1 MKDNKII
8 KIIFV
13 SVFFLIIAFFMI
25 ATLLNNEKVSMLERR
40 NLETFPK
47 VTLKS
52 LTTKDFYDDLTK
64 AFNDQLELRN
74 LLIKG
79 YFLFQFQHYY
89 GDAVI
94 GSNNELYS
102 PSQSNLS
109 DAYYEKLKKE
119 IIRVNKEAEKIDAK
133 FIFLSIPR
141 KDTYMTKELPKT
153 YNSSLD
159 NYQKQVETVKDNL
172 SKDIIFIDAYEV
184 FKDSDI
190 YNCYYSND
198 HHITPRC
205 AYALYDNINKY
216 TNVNSYKLDDL
227 FEVKQTVVNG
237 AYNRQL
243 GQSVKSKREDLYLV
257 PKKNIKYERYEN
269 DKVSKKTIYGK
280 GNTYEDSYM
289 EGDNAFTRVVTDKS
303 GKSIMFV
310 GSSYTNILEALAVP
324 SYKQMISIDYRH
336 NKTGNSIKYYV
347 DKYDIDYVVF
357 VPAQSNNSFSLDSI
371 KLHLGLNES

>member
-13 SVFFLIIAFFMI
+13 CTFFLIIIFFMI
-25 ATLLNNEKVSMLERR
+25 TTLLNNEKVSMLERR

-52 LTTKDFYDDLTK
+52 LTTKGFYDDLTK

-94 GSNNELYS
+94 GDNNELYS
-102 PSQSNLS
+102 PSQSKLS
-109 DAYYEKLKKE
+109 DTYYENLKKE
-119 IIRVNKEAEKIDAK
+119 IIRVNEEAEKIDAK

-141 KDTYMTKELPKT
+141 KDAYMTKELPKT
-153 YNSSLD
+153 YNSSLE
-159 NYQKQVETVKDNL
+159 NYKKQVQVTQDNL
-172 SKDIIFIDAYEV
+172 SKDIIFIDAYKV
-184 FKDSDI
+184 FKDSNI

-198 HHITPRC
+198 HHITPKC
-205 AYALYDNINKY
+205 AYVLYDNINKY
-216 TNVNSYKLDDL
+216 TKVKSYKLEDV
-227 FEVKQTVVNG
+227 FEVKQTIVNG

-257 PKKNIKYERYEN
+257 PKKDIKYVRYEN
-269 DKVSKKTIYGK
+269 DKVSNKTVYGK

-289 EGDNAFTRVVTDKS
+289 EGDNAFTRIVTNKQ
-303 GKSIMFV
+303 GKNIMFV
-310 GSSYTNILEALAVP
+310 GSSYTNILEALAIP

-371 KLHLGLNES
+371 KLHLGLGES